1 MLVMKDA
8 IDELKIS
15 KTNQP
20 VKKIVEH
27 APLEC
32 GNKRN
37 IEISQ
42 RFAKHIAQTIR
53 LPEAQKRDAQAV
65 RNEKK

>member
-20 VKKIVEH
+20 VKKIAEH
-27 APLEC
+27 APRVREQEEH
-32 GNKRN
+32 RN
-37 IEISQ
+37 I
-42 RFAKHIAQTIR
+42 AKIR
-53 LPEAQKRDAQAV
+53 
-65 RNEKK
+65 